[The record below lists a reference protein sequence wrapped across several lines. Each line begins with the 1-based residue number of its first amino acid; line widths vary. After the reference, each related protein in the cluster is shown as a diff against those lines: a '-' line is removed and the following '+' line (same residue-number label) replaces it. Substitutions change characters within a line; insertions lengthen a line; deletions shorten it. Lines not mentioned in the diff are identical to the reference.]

1 MIDDFWVGV
10 RAEKMHQLARWGTTD
25 RNKSPADWYW
35 LVGYL
40 AGKALMFAAKGDT
53 KKALHHCISSAAVLA
68 NWHDTLGGGDP
79 SLKVEHDPS
88 RASDLEK
95 VTRTVRAKGLPL
107 WWAIRQLQE
116 GRAVVDADGDTW
128 WPSDD
133 EHPNRGLFS
142 LLQSAGADGFD
153 DTDNYAQSWTLAVQP

>member
-1 MIDDFWVGV
+1 MSTKVKRYGWKKVHAS
-10 RAEKMHQLARWGTTD
+10 RTEKHEYATKAERDGIQNSEGWTKYAALIT
-25 RNKSPADWYW
+25 PA
-35 LVGYL
+35 
-40 AGKALMFAAKGDT
+40 KPKG
-53 KKALHHCISSAAVLA
+53 
-68 NWHDTLGGGDP
+68 
-79 SLKVEHDPS
+79 
-88 RASDLEK
+88 R
-95 VTRTVRAKGLPL
+95 PL